1 MYNVTIRHTVTVGY
15 RRRVVSLH
23 RPDLTPSTPA
33 MDANAQIGSTAV
45 TGIEDRQVTPSI
57 TETTPTFLTTYLA
70 KAVKKPSKTVAQ
82 TVDEVLTKGSIYRV
96 KDINLVPAPR
106 NKKQY
111 MQDIK
116 CGTLRPLERQI
127 WTMVNVASGEVST
140 VWAPEELSKYSANNR
155 RVLKTG
161 VIPILECITFR
172 YKGYTGSSRGNKRY
186 RFLLDTEVGDVRQ
199 RAEALIYFARRFNV
213 AHTVGRR

>member
-1 MYNVTIRHTVTVGY
+1 MTV
-15 RRRVVSLH
+15 
-23 RPDLTPSTPA
+23 D
-33 MDANAQIGSTAV
+33 AQIGSTVV
-45 TGIEDRQVTPSI
+45 TGVEDRQVTSSI
-57 TETTPTFLTTYLA
+57 TETTPTFLTVYLA
-70 KAVKKPSKTVAQ
+70 KNVKKPSKTVAQ
-82 TVDEVLTKGSIYRV
+82 TVDEALTKGSIYRV

-106 NKKQY
+106 NKKQS

-116 CGTLRPLERQI
+116 CGTLRGLERQI

-213 AHTVGRR
+213 AHAVGRR